1 MPKVK
6 VYRRA
11 HFNAA
16 HRLFNAAWSDAKN
29 AEVFGKC
36 SNPNYHGHNY
46 EMIVALF
53 GEIDPV
59 TGFVYDLG
67 LLRELIKKEVE
78 DPFDHKNLNIEVA
91 EFKNLNPTAENIS
104 IVIYNKLRPH
114 IPVHLE
120 IEVTLYETRRNFVR
134 YAGE

>member
-16 HRLFNAAWSDAKN
+16 HRLYNSKWSDEKN
-29 AEVFGKC
+29 IEVFGKC
-36 SNPNYHGHNY
+36 SNPHYHGHNY

-53 GEIDPV
+53 GEVDPV

-67 LLRELIKKEVE
+67 VLRELIKIEVE
-78 DPFDHKNLNIEVA
+78 DLLDHKNLNIEVP

-104 IVIYNKLRPH
+104 IVIYDKLRPH
-114 IPVHLE
+114 IPEHLE

-134 YAGE
+134 YSGE

>member
-16 HRLFNAAWSDAKN
+16 HRLFNSEWSDEKN

-53 GEIDPV
+53 GEVDPV

-67 LLRELIKKEVE
+67 VLRELIKEE
-78 DPFDHKNLNIEVA
+78 IEEPFDHKNLNIEVP

-104 IVIYNKLRPH
+104 IIIYNKLRAH
-114 IPVHLE
+114 IPANLE

-134 YAGE
+134 YSGE

>member
-16 HRLFNAAWSDAKN
+16 HRLFISEWSDEKN

-53 GEIDPV
+53 GEVDPV

-67 LLRELIKKEVE
+67 LLRELIKEEVE
-78 DPFDHKNLNIEVA
+78 EPFDHKNLNVEVA

-104 IVIYNKLRPH
+104 IIIYNKLRPH
-114 IPVHLE
+114 IPAHLE

-134 YAGE
+134 YSGE

>member
-16 HRLFNAAWSDAKN
+16 HRLFNAKWSDEKN
-29 AEVFGKC
+29 LEVFGKC

-53 GEIDPV
+53 GEVDPI

-67 LLRELIKKEVE
+67 ILRELIKKEVE
-78 DPFDHKNLNIEVA
+78 DLLDHKNLNVEVA

-104 IVIYNKLRPH
+104 IVIFNKLRPH
-114 IPVHLE
+114 IPAHLE

-134 YAGE
+134 YSGE